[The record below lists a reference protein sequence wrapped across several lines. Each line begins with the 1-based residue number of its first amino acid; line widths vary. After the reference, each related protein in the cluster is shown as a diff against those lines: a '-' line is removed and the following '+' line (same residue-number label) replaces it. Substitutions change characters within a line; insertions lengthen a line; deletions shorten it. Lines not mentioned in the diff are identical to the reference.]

1 MLVSSF
7 NLLESFNY
15 TPYLFKKN
23 GSNHISFL
31 SLYGPWGKKRQ
42 PMDTAPNALD
52 RRKIV
57 SDFQYIYP
65 LWSLTKINKANFLR
79 DYNIY
84 SNHVNIYILI
94 NNVQTLVHNANCSLL
109 FCCLLS
115 TEASEKLII
124 Y

>member
-115 TEASEKLII
+115 TEASGKLII